1 MRTRIT
7 YIVVLLVGILTS
19 CTLEE
24 FNPDDWAVDPML
36 ELSESGV
43 VFNATNNTDTIHITT
58 NYSSFKTSCVDSWC
72 SIESNGSVMM
82 IKVSPNMNSEQRRTA
97 INITVGR
104 GSKTLTKTFSVVQMG
119 GYWDVVDQFSIY
131 WSSNVT
137 ETQKS
142 TISDMLSNMV
152 YVKGST
158 FIMGCQGDNP
168 LESNYNGAYYDK
180 DCRHKVTLSDFFI
193 NKTEVTQKQWNI
205 IMGHNSSNFKGE
217 NLPVE
222 NISWEEAVNF
232 VTKLSQLT
240 NLNFSLPTEA
250 QWEYAAR
257 GGIYSMGYLYPGS
270 NDDGDVLIYKGS
282 GDVSDPSFSTYPVGQ
297 FWPNELGLYDM
308 AGNVSEM
315 CLDWYGDYV
324 TYDTTDPIGPAIGK
338 YHILRGG
345 DITNWPPL
353 FCTIYSRQQFITKTD
368 NYIGLRLCIK
378 N

>member
-7 YIVVLLVGILTS
+7 YIVVLLVSLLTS

-24 FNPDDWAVDPML
+24 FNPEDWAVDPIL
-36 ELSESGV
+36 EISESCV

-58 NYSSFKTSCVDSWC
+58 NYSSFQTSCIDSWC
-72 SIESNGSVMM
+72 SVESNDSLVM
-82 IKVSPNMNSEQRRTA
+82 IKVSPNMNAEQRRTA

-152 YVKGST
+152 YVKGGT

-168 LESNYNGAYYDK
+168 LESNYNWAYYDK
-180 DCRHKVTLSDFFI
+180 DCRHKVTLSGFYI
-193 NKTEVTQKQWNI
+193 NKTEVTQKQWNT
-205 IMGHNSSNFKGE
+205 IMGTNSSNFKGE

-222 NISWEEAVNF
+222 NISWEEAMDFVN
-232 VTKLSQLT
+232 KLSKLT
-240 NLNFSLPTEA
+240 SLNFSLPTEA

-270 NDDGDVLIYKGS
+270 NDEEDVLIYKGR
-282 GDVSDPSFSTYPVGQ
+282 GDASDPSFTTYPVGQ
-297 FWPNELGLYDM
+297 LWPNELGLYDM

-324 TYDTTDPIGPAIGK
+324 TYDTTDPIGPANGER
-338 YHILRGG
+338 HVVRGG
-345 DITNWPPL
+345 DITDIPAMH
-353 FCTIYSRQQFITKTD
+353 CTIFSRWQYFNTSD
-368 NYIGLRLCIK
+368 NYVGLRLCIK

>member
-1 MRTRIT
+1 MRKGIT
-7 YIVVLLVGILTS
+7 YIVVLLVGMFTS

-24 FNPDDWAVDPML
+24 FNPEDWAVDPML
-36 ELSESGV
+36 ELSETGV
-43 VFNATNNTDTIHITT
+43 VFTATNNADTIHITT
-58 NYSSFKTSCVDSWC
+58 NYSSFQTSCVDSWC
-72 SIESNGSVMM
+72 SVENNDSLIM
-82 IKVSPNMNSEQRRTA
+82 IKVSPNMNAEQRRTA
-97 INITVGR
+97 INISVGR
-104 GSKTLTKTFSVVQMG
+104 GNKTLTKTFSVVQMG

-137 ETQKS
+137 ETQRS

-152 YVKGST
+152 YVKGGT

-168 LESNYNGAYYDK
+168 LESNYNWAYYDK
-180 DCRHKVTLSDFFI
+180 DCRHKVTLSDFYI
-193 NKTEVTQKQWNI
+193 NKTEVTQKQWNT
-205 IMGHNSSNFKGE
+205 IMGKNSSNFKGE

-222 NISWEEAVNF
+222 NISWEEAMDF

-270 NDDGDVLIYKGS
+270 NDDEDVLIYKGR
-282 GDVSDPSFSTYPVGQ
+282 GDVSDPSFTTYPVAQ
-297 FWPNELGLYDM
+297 LWPNELGLYDM

-324 TYDTTDPIGPAIGK
+324 TYDTIDPIGPANGER
-338 YHILRGG
+338 HVVRGG
-345 DITNWPPL
+345 NITDYPAPH
-353 FCTIYSRQQFITKTD
+353 CTVYSRWQFFNTSD
-368 NYIGLRLCIK
+368 NYVGLRLCIK

>member
-1 MRTRIT
+1 MMIKIIFSLVFLLIST
-7 YIVVLLVGILTS
+7 YS
-19 CTLEE
+19 CTYEG
-24 FNPDDWAVDPML
+24 FDPQIWAVDPIL

-58 NYSSFKTSCVDSWC
+58 NYSSFQTSCVDSWC
-72 SIESNGSVMM
+72 SVESKDSLVM
-82 IKVSPNMNSEQRRTA
+82 IKVSPNMNAEQRRTS

-104 GSKTLTKTFSVVQMG
+104 GNKTLTKTFTVVQMG

-137 ETQKS
+137 ETQKT
-142 TISDMLSNMV
+142 TISNMLSNMV

-168 LESNYNGAYYDK
+168 LESNYNWAYYDK
-180 DCRHKVTLSDFFI
+180 DCRHKVTLSDFYI
-193 NKTEVTQKQWNI
+193 NKTEVTQKQWNT
-205 IMGHNSSNFKGE
+205 IMGKNSSNFKGE

-222 NISWEEAVNF
+222 NISWEEAMDF
-232 VTKLSQLT
+232 VSKLSQLT

-270 NDDGDVLIYKGS
+270 NDEEDVLIYKGR
-282 GDVSDPSFSTYPVGQ
+282 GDVSNPSFTTYPVGQ
-297 FWPNELGLYDM
+297 LWPNELGLYDM

-324 TYDTTDPIGPAIGK
+324 TYDTSDPIGPATGK
-338 YHILRGG
+338 YHVLRGG
-345 DITNWPPL
+345 DITDLPTL
-353 FCTIYSRQQFITKTD
+353 FCTVYSRQQFITKTN

>member
-1 MRTRIT
+1 M
-7 YIVVLLVGILTS
+7 LLVGMLTS

-24 FNPDDWAVDPML
+24 FDPDDWAVDPIL

-43 VFNATNNTDTIHITT
+43 VFNATNNTDTIYVST
-58 NYSSFKTSCVDSWC
+58 NYSSFQTSCIDSWC
-72 SIESNGSVMM
+72 SVESNDSLVM
-82 IKVSPNMNSEQRRTA
+82 ITVSPNMNAEQRRTA

-168 LESNYNGAYYDK
+168 SESNYNWAYYDK
-180 DCRHKVTLSDFFI
+180 DCRHKVTLSDFYI
-193 NKTEVTQKQWNI
+193 NKTEVTQKQWNT

-222 NISWEEAVNF
+222 NISWEEAMDF

-270 NDDGDVLIYKGS
+270 NDEEDVLIYKGR
-282 GDVSDPSFSTYPVGQ
+282 GDISNPSFTTYPVGQ
-297 FWPNELGLYDM
+297 LWPNELGLYDM

-324 TYDTTDPIGPAIGK
+324 TYDTTNPIGPANGEC
-338 YHILRGG
+338 HVVRGG
-345 DITNWPPL
+345 NITDYPTMH
-353 FCTIYSRQQFITKTD
+353 CTVYSRWQFFNTTD
-368 NYIGLRLCIK
+368 NFVGLRLCIK

>member
-1 MRTRIT
+1 MRKGIT
-7 YIVVLLVGILTS
+7 YIVVLFVGMLTS

-24 FNPDDWAVDPML
+24 FNPENWAVDPML

-43 VFNATNNTDTIHITT
+43 VFNATNNTDTIHIIT
-58 NYSSFKTSCVDSWC
+58 NYSSFQTSCVDSWC
-72 SIESNGSVMM
+72 SVESNDSLVM
-82 IKVSPNMNSEQRRTA
+82 IKVSPNMNAEQRRTT

-104 GSKTLTKTFSVVQMG
+104 GNKTLTKTFSVVQMG

-142 TISDMLSNMV
+142 TISEMLSNMV
-152 YVKGST
+152 FVKGGT
-158 FIMGCQGDNP
+158 FVMGGQKKDP
-168 LESNYNGAYYDK
+168 TLPNYNFWQIND
-180 DCRHKVTLSDFFI
+180 DDRHNVLLSDYYI
-193 NKTEVTQKQWNI
+193 NKTEVTQKQWNTI
-205 IMGHNSSNFKGE
+205 IGKNSSNFKGE

-222 NISWEEAVNF
+222 NISWEEAMDF
-232 VTKLSQLT
+232 VSKLSQLT

-257 GGIYSMGYLYPGS
+257 GGIYSMGFLYPGS
-270 NDDGDVLIYKGS
+270 NDEEDVLIYKGR
-282 GDVSDPSFSTYPVGQ
+282 GDVSDPSFTTYPVAQ
-297 FWPNELGLYDM
+297 LWPNELGLYDM

-324 TYDTTDPIGPAIGK
+324 SYDTTDPIGPANGER
-338 YHILRGG
+338 HVVRGG
-345 DITNWPPL
+345 DITDL
-353 FCTIYSRQQFITKTD
+353 SFTDCTVYSRSKFYNTSD
-368 NYIGLRLCIK
+368 NYVGLRLCIK